1 MKKQCRRC
9 KRFLPRSKFYDRE
22 DRIGEVYAFCINCM
36 KKEPLFVSV
45 PVNGE
50 YVQVLE
56 RESRTVDYPDESDRG
71 DGRIYG

>member
-1 MKKQCRRC
+1 MKRTCTKC
-9 KRFLPRSKFYDRE
+9 KRTLDCKNFEPRK
-22 DRIGEVYAFCINCM
+22 DRIGAFYSWCYSCM
-36 KKEPLFVSV
+36 KREPLFVSV

-71 DGRIYG
+71 FGRVFG